1 MWEGR
6 SILHFSFLLHQWG
19 SRWSLWTFHFCPIIL
34 VSTNIIQKLN
44 WVQKYPVLPLLCWNY
59 TCVMLLWQ
67 QHRVCVCVCTM
78 VQIVFCSSS
87 VPAGC
92 SALTTYQC
100 VVSPGAL
107 CLGWP
112 GFGTPHHHPAT
123 VARKPKKQLHQH
135 TLYESLFLRT
145 QGHNQSNLF
154 FCSQF
159 HCWLISSV
167 SLRPLNFN
175 CTCTGQRCSVIS
187 GHIIR
192 QWLTAGWEEGPTG
205 K

>member
-1 MWEGR
+1 MWERR
-6 SILHFSFLLHQWG
+6 SILHFSFLLHHWG

-44 WVQKYPVLPLLCWNY
+44 WVQKYPVLPLLCWDC

-112 GFGTPHHHPAT
+112 GFGTPNHHPAT
-123 VARKPKKQLHQH
+123 VARKPKKTTPPTH
-135 TLYESLFLRT
+135 SLWIVIPKDPRT
-145 QGHNQSNLF
+145 QPVQLVF
-154 FCSQF
+154 LQ
-159 HCWLISSV
+159 SV
-167 SLRPLNFN
+167 SLLAN
-175 CTCTGQRCSVIS
+175 
-187 GHIIR
+187 
-192 QWLTAGWEEGPTG
+192 
-205 K
+205 